1 MLCRQYLNR
10 THQMNKYIELIKT
23 IFSSTENM
31 SADKARS
38 VIVMRSS
45 AISFGAKIITILLG
59 FITMPLVYNCLDKY
73 QYGVYVTLTSIISWI
88 DMFDFGIASGMR
100 NRLTEARVD
109 GDISKAR
116 KYISTSYCLLF
127 LIASTVFA
135 VYCLFINGINWQSI
149 LNADAIEMDTLN
161 NMAFW
166 VLLLFLIR
174 FAASIINNVYFA
186 FQEAYMVDVTQMI
199 GKALYLA
206 VIIFLL
212 YSDGISLFKV
222 AVFQSG
228 IAALVPVVA
237 AMYFFGIKHR
247 DYCPS
252 VKFIDFKISGD
263 ILGLGWQF
271 FVIQIALLVIHSG
284 NNLLISQFVDPASV
298 PAYSLSYQLFSYA
311 LLAYTIIITPLWSA
325 YTEAWR
331 MGRMEWIEKTI
342 SRIKK
347 IYFLFV
353 IGCLLIVAL
362 SPWLFKIWI
371 GDKADVPIIMSLAV
385 AVMMLLDMWIRIYD
399 YFINGVGKI
408 RIQMILTIAM
418 AIVYIPLAYCFTIV
432 LKMGSIGVVLASIV
446 SYSVSAIISPI
457 QAKMI
462 LKGTAK
468 GIWNK

>member
-1 MLCRQYLNR
+1 
-10 THQMNKYIELIKT
+10 MNKYIVLIKT
-23 IFSSTENM
+23 IFSKTENM

-45 AISFGAKIITILLG
+45 AISFGAKILTILLG
-59 FITMPLVYNCLDKY
+59 FVTMPLVYNCLDKY

-109 GDISKAR
+109 GDIPKAR
-116 KYISTSYCLLF
+116 RYISTSYCLLF
-127 LIASTVFA
+127 LIASIVFM

-149 LNADAIEMDTLN
+149 LNADAIDVETLN
-161 NMAFW
+161 TMAFW

-199 GKALYLA
+199 GKAIYLA
-206 VIIFLL
+206 VIIYLL
-212 YSDGISLFKV
+212 SSDGISLFKV

-228 IAALVPVVA
+228 IASLVPVVA
-237 AMYFFGIKHR
+237 ALYFFGIKHR
-247 DYCPS
+247 DYCPGI
-252 VKFIDFKISGD
+252 KFIDFKISGD

-353 IGCLLIVAL
+353 FGCLLIVAL

-408 RIQMILTIAM
+408 RIQMILTITM
-418 AIVYIPLAYCFTIV
+418 AIVYIPLAYLFTIV

-468 GIWNK
+468 GIWDK

>member
-1 MLCRQYLNR
+1 
-10 THQMNKYIELIKT
+10 MNKYIELIKT
-23 IFSSTENM
+23 IFSKTENM

-45 AISFGAKIITILLG
+45 AISFGAKIVTILLG
-59 FITMPLVYNCLDKY
+59 FVTMPLVYNCLDKY

-109 GDISKAR
+109 GDIPKAR
-116 KYISTSYCLLF
+116 RYISTSYCLLF

-149 LNADAIEMDTLN
+149 LNADAIELDTLN

-186 FQEAYMVDVTQMI
+186 FQEAYMVDVTQML
-199 GKALYLA
+199 GKAIYLA

-212 YSDGISLFKV
+212 YSDEISLFKV

-237 AMYFFGIKHR
+237 ALYFFGIKHR
-247 DYCPS
+247 DYCPGIR
-252 VKFIDFKISGD
+252 FIDFKISGD

-331 MGRMEWIEKTI
+331 MGRIEWIEKTI
-342 SRIKK
+342 RRIKT

-353 IGCLLIVAL
+353 LGCLLIVVI
-362 SPWLFKIWI
+362 SPWIFKIWI
-371 GDKADVPIIMSLAV
+371 GDKADVPIVMSLAV

-408 RIQMILTIAM
+408 RIQMIITVAM
-418 AIVYIPLAYCFTIV
+418 AIVYIPLAYYFTIV

-446 SYSVSAIISPI
+446 SYLVSAIISPI

-468 GIWNK
+468 GIWDK

>member
-1 MLCRQYLNR
+1 
-10 THQMNKYIELIKT
+10 MNKYIELIKT
-23 IFSSTENM
+23 IFSKTGNM
-31 SADKARS
+31 SPDKARS

-45 AISFGAKIITILLG
+45 AISFGAKIVTILLG
-59 FITMPLVYNCLDKY
+59 LVTMPLVYNCLDKY

-109 GDISKAR
+109 GDIPKAR
-116 KYISTSYCLLF
+116 RYISTSYCLLF

-149 LNADAIEMDTLN
+149 LNADAIELDTLN

-199 GKALYLA
+199 GKAIYLA

-212 YSDGISLFKV
+212 YSDEISLFKV

-237 AMYFFGIKHR
+237 ALYFFGIKHR
-247 DYCPS
+247 DYCPGI
-252 VKFIDFKISGD
+252 KFIDFKISGD

-331 MGRMEWIEKTI
+331 MGRIEWIEKTI
-342 SRIKK
+342 RRIKT

-353 IGCLLIVAL
+353 FGCLLIVVI

-385 AVMMLLDMWIRIYD
+385 AVMILLDMWIRIYD

-408 RIQMILTIAM
+408 RIQMIITIAM
-418 AIVYIPLAYCFTIV
+418 AIVYIPLAYCFSVV

-446 SYSVSAIISPI
+446 SYLVSAIISPI

-468 GIWNK
+468 GIWDK